1 MILGEKLVILGGELI
16 YFLLLTDM
24 SVPSITNHAKLLA
37 IAPAYLQVKWM
48 HFSPLFPYKYSHFFH
63 LQTCAATQSTS

>member
-24 SVPSITNHAKLLA
+24 SVPSITNYAKLLTTP
-37 IAPAYLQVKWM
+37 PAYLQVK
-48 HFSPLFPYKYSHFFH
+48 
-63 LQTCAATQSTS
+63 